1 MCSYC
6 YLFCICSV
14 AHSAITV
21 VPNFPVIV
29 KTQNND
35 HRRFSLTVCVVLVVK
50 FLVMCGWIPQM
61 RTESTVITIYKLLT
75 YYIVTAA
82 K

>member
-29 KTQNND
+29 KHKTMITED
-35 HRRFSLTVCVVLVVK
+35 LVSLFVL
-50 FLVMCGWIPQM
+50 FWQL
-61 RTESTVITIYKLLT
+61 SF
-75 YYIVTAA
+75 
-82 K
+82 